1 LFEKGFV
8 EELFVNNIARI
19 ARFRNRLAY
28 AYRRLSLEELLEE
41 AMWFRVEI
49 RKILAKIMSKAES
62 SGVDPKMIIDEKLR
76 KVLQSIGSRYEKIV
90 AFILFGSRARGDYV
104 EDSDWDIA
112 ILASQSLKEEELED
126 IVNEIA
132 KNFGIPVDRVDLVD
146 LSQAL
151 NELIYKVL
159 RDGKT
164 LYVKDWNM
172 YRRIVLWEYIRV
184 LDEEDGFMQT
194 YFKRLSNK
202 LK

>member
-1 LFEKGFV
+1 
-8 EELFVNNIARI
+8 
-19 ARFRNRLAY
+19 
-28 AYRRLSLEELLEE
+28 
-41 AMWFRVEI
+41 
-49 RKILAKIMSKAES
+49 MSIAES

-146 LSQAL
+146 ISQAP

>member
-1 LFEKGFV
+1 
-8 EELFVNNIARI
+8 
-19 ARFRNRLAY
+19 
-28 AYRRLSLEELLEE
+28 
-41 AMWFRVEI
+41 
-49 RKILAKIMSKAES
+49 MSIAES

-90 AFILFGSRARGDYV
+90 AFILFSSRARGDYV

-146 LSQAL
+146 LSQAP

>member
-1 LFEKGFV
+1 
-8 EELFVNNIARI
+8 
-19 ARFRNRLAY
+19 
-28 AYRRLSLEELLEE
+28 
-41 AMWFRVEI
+41 
-49 RKILAKIMSKAES
+49 MSIAES

-90 AFILFGSRARGDYV
+90 AFILFSSRARGDSV

-112 ILASQSLKEEELED
+112 ILTSQSLKEEELED

-146 LSQAL
+146 ISQAP

-184 LDEEDGFMQT
+184 LDEENGFMQT